1 LAQQSVFEI
10 HPENVMA
17 MFDLLDHG
25 REFAAEFLGQPYAED
40 LADAVGGQTPPA
52 DFATPLEDFYGW
64 GVALKDE
71 IAAVFDRGDSV
82 DSRPVDLLSFFF
94 GELGS

>member
-1 LAQQSVFEI
+1 MAQQSVFEI

-40 LADAVGGQTPPA
+40 LADAVGGQTPQA
-52 DFATPLEDFYGW
+52 DFATPLEDLWMGKW
-64 GVALKDE
+64 RLKMKLRQYSTG
-71 IAAVFDRGDSV
+71 AMA
-82 DSRPVDLLSFFF
+82 
-94 GELGS
+94 